1 VTNVA
6 LTPAVRCWTV
16 ADLDRFPDDGLH
28 YEILEG
34 ELFVSR
40 APGNDH
46 QEVCNLCA
54 TPLTVWNQETRLGHV
69 LPGVGVIFSATDSV
83 IPDIVWVSR
92 ERRAA
97 IEGADRHLHGAPE
110 LVVEVLSLGAANEW
124 RDREAKLKL
133 YSRYGV
139 EEYWIIDW
147 RAKTVAVYRRSEGE
161 LGLAQLLRREDVL
174 TSPLLPGFALPVAQ
188 LFASD

>member
-1 VTNVA
+1 MA
-6 LTPAVRCWTV
+6 LTPAVRRWTV
-16 ADLDRFPDDGLH
+16 ADLDRFPDDGLR
-28 YEILEG
+28 YEIIDG

-54 TPLTVWNQETRLGHV
+54 APLTVWNQQTRLGHV
-69 LPGVGVIFSATDSV
+69 LPGVGVIFSATDAV

-97 IEGADRHLHGAPE
+97 IEGVDRHLHGAPE
-110 LVVEVLSLGAANEW
+110 LVVEVLSPGAANEW
-124 RDREAKLKL
+124 RDREAKLAL
-133 YSRYGV
+133 YSHYGV

-147 RAKTVAVYRRSEGE
+147 RAQTVTIYRHAQGE
-161 LGLAQLLRREDVL
+161 VRLAAILGREDIL

-188 LFASD
+188 VAHRD